1 MDAYQTLTVEKS
13 GRVAIVTFRRADQ
26 LNAMNRLMQG
36 EITAAFEALSAG

>member
-1 MDAYQTLTVEKS
+1 MSTYRTLTVETS

-36 EITAAFEALSAG
+36 